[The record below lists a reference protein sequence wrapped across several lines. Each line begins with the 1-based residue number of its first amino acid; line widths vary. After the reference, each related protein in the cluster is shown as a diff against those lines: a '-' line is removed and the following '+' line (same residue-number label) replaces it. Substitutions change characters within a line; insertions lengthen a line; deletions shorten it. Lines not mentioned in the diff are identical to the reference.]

1 MDRDDTLRRAEK
13 LLRQGRLD
21 AAIAE
26 YARLVEDQ
34 PRDWATANLLG
45 DLYVRAGQIRP
56 AVAQYTRIAEHLTR
70 EGFVAKASALYKK
83 IVKIDPDDDAA
94 LLRMAQ
100 LSAQQGLAAD
110 ARLQLQALFQQRVRR
125 GNAAGA
131 AEAAAAYAAL
141 DPADPVGRAGS
152 ARMFADLGDAAG
164 AAAQLRAAG
173 EALAAA
179 GKTADAVACW
189 QGAIGYDPG
198 DAASRDLLVSA
209 LVESGE
215 PEAARGVARTSAHW
229 HAVAR
234 GFTRAHRG
242 PDALDALEQALG
254 TDPEDLDA
262 RVQLARAAMAQ
273 MDLARAREV
282 LGRVADSGDPMVQF
296 ALAEVEF
303 RSGNFSSGRSA
314 LRRCLTGRD
323 DLIAPAIDLACAV
336 GPGSPEVGFA
346 IVESVVRVAESG
358 GDTDVALD
366 ALERFL
372 AVVPGHVG
380 ALEAL
385 IEACG
390 QTFYENQRYR
400 AQVQLADV
408 RLAAG
413 DFDAARMLAEQL
425 ITARPDD
432 PAHVQRLA
440 RALAGLGRAEADAEA
455 RARARRLTSPDG
467 EADFAGREPAAS
479 GLVEDLSDADTPE
492 APSPWAEPAPAPAA
506 IVVTPPDA
514 REHAAAEHAPRPSAS
529 DDAGREQARP
539 PAGPTA
545 AAAATGQVPVEREVF
560 EIDLSSDLEDLLSA
574 APPAPPAPAAQAAP
588 LHPGGLDGFFEDLRE
603 ERGRDLQGLSAALAY
618 DQASEHF
625 NRGEV
630 ESAAECLRTAARD
643 PQFRFRAASM
653 LARIARDRHRIPE
666 AVEWLERAVEAPA
679 PTTEASHGLL
689 YELADTLESS
699 REDARALA
707 VFIELQAS
715 APGYRDVAARIAALA
730 RRQGAPDQ
738 PGWDRP

>member
-141 DPADPVGRAGS
+141 DPADPAGRADS
-152 ARMFADLGDAAG
+152 ARMFADLGDPAG
-164 AAAQLRAAG
+164 AASQLRAAG
-173 EALAAA
+173 DALAAA
-179 GKTADAVACW
+179 GRTADAVGCW
-189 QGAIGYDPG
+189 QGAIAYDPS
-198 DAASRDLLVSA
+198 DAASRDSLVSA
-209 LVESGE
+209 LVESGDA
-215 PEAARGVARTSAHW
+215 EAARGVARTSEHW

-234 GFTRAHRG
+234 GFTRAGRG
-242 PDALDALEQALG
+242 RDALDALEQALG
-254 TDPEDLDA
+254 ANPDDLAA

-273 MDLARAREV
+273 MDLERAREV

-314 LRRCLTGRD
+314 LRRCLSGRD
-323 DLIAPAIDLACAV
+323 DLIAPGIDLACAV
-336 GPGSPEVGFA
+336 GPGSPEIGFA
-346 IVESVVRVAESG
+346 IVETVVRVAESG

-366 ALERFL
+366 ALEQFL

-385 IEACG
+385 IEVCG

-408 RLAAG
+408 RLASG
-413 DFDAARMLAEQL
+413 DFEAARTLAEQL

-440 RALAGLGRAEADAEA
+440 RAFAGLGRAEADAEA
-455 RARARRLTSPDG
+455 RARARRLASPDG
-467 EADFAGREPAAS
+467 EVDFASHQPPAS
-479 GLVEDLSDADTPE
+479 VLVEDLSEADTPE
-492 APSPWAEPAPAPAA
+492 TPSPWAGPALSPAA
-506 IVVTPPDA
+506 IVVTSPGA
-514 REHAAAEHAPRPSAS
+514 RDDAAAEQALGAPAP
-529 DDAGREQARP
+529 DDAGRERGRDQAV
-539 PAGPTA
+539 A
-545 AAAATGQVPVEREVF
+545 AAAQPVPVEREIF
-560 EIDLSSDLEDLLSA
+560 EIDLSGDLEDLLST
-574 APPAPPAPAAQAAP
+574 APAAPAAQAAP
-588 LHPGGLDGFFEDLRE
+588 MHPGGLDGFFEGLRE

-653 LARIARDRHRIPE
+653 LARIARDRRRFPE
-666 AVEWLERAVEAPA
+666 AVEWLERAAEAPA

-715 APGYRDVAARIAALA
+715 VPGYRDVAERIAELA
-730 RRQGAPDQ
+730 RRQDAPD
-738 PGWDRP
+738 RPERGRP